1 MKTLKIH
8 VFFLLTFAHLTHAQ
22 TSVKVEISTVKTN
35 GSTVVDRANEKPLNL
50 TIPMIGNIS
59 IHHANSKIRTATLAL
74 QTQAKSFS
82 TARLISE
89 TKLYPE
95 DPDKLLDPMSGGK

>member
-59 IHHANSKIRTATLAL
+59 IHQATVPFVDSCLEKKP
-74 QTQAKSFS
+74 T
-82 TARLISE
+82 E
-89 TKLYPE
+89 H
-95 DPDKLLDPMSGGK
+95 